1 MSTRLTIDSGLAV
14 DPDQLDAVAA
24 RLAGVAATCAGA
36 GAVAALAVADPVL
49 AAGAV
54 TAPASAARAAGDLA
68 RVVAGA
74 GSAAAVAAEVLALAG
89 QVEVAALRYRAGDEV
104 ADAVVALARRAVA
117 EAVVAAAPQ
126 VAGVAAAVVAAGVAH
141 RVQEANHRVLG
152 AAVGQA
158 VRGRV
163 DLEALA
169 RTARAEF
176 GAVGGRVADDVAG
189 VGRFLAGHPEVVE
202 ELVALTPDLLA
213 AADLPAPRT
222 VAGVAGAL
230 TSLGAVTPLFRETA
244 VRVTPLE
251 RPRATPSRP
260 PRGFAEVLDGVAH
273 QSTGYAASAGSVG
286 GRLAAAGTPA
296 PGGVRLERVTQADG
310 RVGWV
315 VEIPGTQ
322 DWTPLPSSTTT
333 PMDLTTNLRAVA
345 GQPTA
350 TGAAVVAALRQA
362 GAGAGEPVLLAGH
375 SQGGLTAASLAA
387 DPAVRAEFR
396 ITHVLMAGSPVD
408 GIAVPEGVR
417 TVSFEHT
424 GDVVPALDGRA
435 AAGSPGRTVVLRDV
449 GDDPEVAADPLRAH
463 GWGRYLETAALADA
477 ADDPALRDFRDSGSA
492 FFDAPGARVDVF
504 DYRAERVP

>member
-14 DPDQLDAVAA
+14 DPDQLDAVAV
-24 RLAGVAATCAGA
+24 RLAGVAATCADA
-36 GAVAALAVADPVL
+36 GLTAALAAADPVL
-49 AAGAV
+49 ALSAV
-54 TAPASAARAAGDLA
+54 AAPATAARAVHDLA

-126 VAGVAAAVVAAGVAH
+126 IAGVAATVVAADVAH
-141 RVQEANHRVLG
+141 RVQEAAHRVLAT
-152 AAVGQA
+152 AAGQA
-158 VRGRV
+158 LHGEV
-163 DLEALA
+163 DLSVLGRIAEAE
-169 RTARAEF
+169 ARA
-176 GAVGGRVADDVAG
+176 VPRRVADDVAG

-244 VRVTPLE
+244 VRVTPVAQA
-251 RPRATPSRP
+251 RATPSRP

-273 QSTGYAASAGSVG
+273 QSTGYTAAAGSVG
-286 GRLAAAGTPA
+286 GRLAPAGTPP
-296 PGGVRLERVTQADG
+296 PGGIRLERVTQADG

-322 DWTPLPSSTTT
+322 DWTPLPASTTT

-362 GAGAGEPVLLAGH
+362 GVGAGEPVLLAGH

-387 DPAVRAEFR
+387 DPAVRAEFHV
-396 ITHVLMAGSPVD
+396 THLLTAGSPVD

-424 GDVVPALDGRA
+424 GDVVPALDGQA
-435 AAGSPGRTVVLRDV
+435 AAGSAGRTVVSRDV
-449 GDDPEVAADPLRAH
+449 GDDPRVAADPLLAH
-463 GWGRYLETAALADA
+463 GWSGYRRTAALADA
-477 ADDPALRDFRDSGSA
+477 SDDPALRAFRESGSA